1 VRFPGDGRS
10 RERRSWTS
18 YESAAKRA
26 FVSLVQLEK
35 RDGEN
40 YFAEVPAVP
49 LLFLGRSPA
58 RYDQARSGLMMDI
71 ATEAETLP
79 QTIPEALSED
89 RAANSGITPHRPLV
103 FVAALSTIFMAAIE
117 GTIVATAMPTIVGAL
132 GGIDLFS
139 WIFGAYLLTQAIL
152 IPIYGRLAD
161 LYGRKPVLL
170 FGIGVFLVGSV
181 LCGLAWSMMSLIVF
195 RILQGIGA
203 GALIPVS
210 QAVVA
215 DIYSGE
221 ARARVQGYISSTFG
235 SAAII
240 GPMIGGVIAT
250 HISWRAVF
258 WINVPLAII
267 TAVLLIV
274 ALKENVQKRKHR
286 IDYIGAGLMAS
297 ATLIIMVALMHA
309 ETLSLGVL
317 TLAFCAFD
325 ILIGALIFYESRIT
339 EPMIPV
345 RLYRSRIIAAGN
357 WVGVANGAITM
368 AVIGFL
374 SVYMQGLMGSSTI
387 VSGLALG
394 TISVLTPFGGF
405 VGSRLVLRMPYRYSS
420 TIGGVIL
427 VTGSVLLILLHPG
440 ANPLHPIIAVGLVG
454 LGMGITNVSSVIALQ
469 ANVDWTQRGAALSS
483 VFFSRLI
490 GQSFG
495 SAVFGGIFNAG
506 LANHGS
512 FNGAEFVQLLQE
524 GHQQIATI
532 PGMQGVLD
540 ALAHSVH
547 NIYLFSGLI
556 GVLVLASALL
566 FRSDLRLIERP

>member
-1 VRFPGDGRS
+1 
-10 RERRSWTS
+10 
-18 YESAAKRA
+18 
-26 FVSLVQLEK
+26 
-35 RDGEN
+35 
-40 YFAEVPAVP
+40 
-49 LLFLGRSPA
+49 
-58 RYDQARSGLMMDI
+58 MMDI
-71 ATEAETLP
+71 ATDADTRV
-79 QTIPEALSED
+79 QTSTISPSLDRTANTGIP
-89 RAANSGITPHRPLV
+89 PHRQLV

-309 ETLSLGVL
+309 ETLSLGFL

-374 SVYMQGLMGSSTI
+374 PVYMQGLMGSSTI

-420 TIGGVIL
+420 AIGGVIL

-469 ANVDWTQRGAALSS
+469 ANVDWTHRGAALSS

-512 FNGAEFVQLLQE
+512 FNGADFVHLLQE
-524 GHQQIATI
+524 GHQQIAAI
-532 PGMQGVLD
+532 PGIQGVLD

-556 GVLVLASALL
+556 AVLVLASALL
-566 FRSDLRLIERP
+566 FRSDLRLIEDR